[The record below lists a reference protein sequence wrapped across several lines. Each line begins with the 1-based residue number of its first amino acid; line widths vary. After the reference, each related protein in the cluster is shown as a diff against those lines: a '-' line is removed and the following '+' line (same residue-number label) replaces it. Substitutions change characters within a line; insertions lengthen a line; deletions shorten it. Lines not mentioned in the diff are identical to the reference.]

1 MAGISTARRGG
12 VQGGGNAP
20 LSSRGGFNFT
30 LGMRAS
36 RIIQHTI
43 AYVLIAIFLTIAL
56 MPLAWMF
63 SAAFK
68 TLEQMRVTIPI
79 QWIPNPVTL
88 QNFSDGWRARDWMLN
103 LRNTLMLAV
112 FVGVPTMASCTLA
125 AYAFARMRFR
135 GSEALMIL
143 NSSLRLIADFVTMVP
158 RYVMMARFGWI
169 GTWLPAIIPSLLAL
183 NPAMVFVLR
192 QFFRAIPNELSEA
205 ARLDGSNELGIY
217 WRIVLPLSKP
227 ILALQ
232 VVFIISWAWNDLLF
246 PLLYLKDKSMQTLTL
261 AMMGFIG
268 TRGDTK
274 WGQMMAMSVLV
285 SLPMMA
291 LSYYGQRYFTEGF
304 TLTGIKG

>member
-1 MAGISTARRGG
+1 MAGAFLVRRSGTPG
-12 VQGGGNAP
+12 
-20 LSSRGGFNFT
+20 SGFV
-30 LGMRAS
+30 LGMQAS
-36 RIIQHTI
+36 RIIQHSI
-43 AYVLIAIFLTIAL
+43 AYILIAVFLAIAL

-63 SAAFK
+63 SGAFK
-68 TLEQMRVTIPI
+68 TLEQMRITFPI

-88 QNFSDGWRARDWMLN
+88 QNFADGWQERNWLLH

-112 FVGVPTMASCTLA
+112 FVGVPTMTSCTLA
-125 AYAFARMRFR
+125 AYAFARMRFP
-135 GSEALMIL
+135 GSEFLMLL
-143 NSSLRLIADFVTMVP
+143 NISLMLIPDFVTMVP
-158 RYVMMARFGWI
+158 RYVLMARMGWI
-169 GTWLPAIIPSLLAL
+169 GTWLPAVVPSMLAL

-217 WRIVLPLSKP
+217 WRVILPLSKP

-232 VVFIISWAWNDLLF
+232 IVLIISWAWNDLLF

-268 TRGDTK
+268 TRGDTR

-285 SLPMMA
+285 SLPMMG

-304 TLTGIKG
+304 TLSGIKG

>member
-1 MAGISTARRGG
+1 MAGIRTLRGPSPQGDG
-12 VQGGGNAP
+12 V
-20 LSSRGGFNFT
+20 RI
-30 LGMRAS
+30 GMRAS

-43 AYVLIAIFLTIAL
+43 AYILIALFLIVAL

-68 TLEQMRVTIPI
+68 TLEQTRIIIPI

-88 QNFSDGWRARDWMLN
+88 ENFVEGWQRRDWLLN
-103 LRNTLMLAV
+103 LRNTLLLAF

-135 GSEALMIL
+135 GSEALMLL
-143 NSSLRLIADFVTMVP
+143 NISLMLIPDQVTLVP
-158 RYVMMARFGWI
+158 RFVMMARMGWV
-169 GTWLPAIIPSLLAL
+169 GTWLPAIIPSMLAL

-205 ARLDGSNELGIY
+205 ARIDGCNEL
-217 WRIVLPLSKP
+217 RIFWSILLPLSKP

-232 VVFIISWAWNDLLF
+232 VVLIISWAWNDLLF
-246 PLLYLKDKSMQTLTL
+246 SLLYLKDHSMQTLTL
-261 AMMGFIG
+261 AMQGFIG
-268 TRGDTK
+268 TRGDTR
-274 WGQMMAMSVLV
+274 WGEMMAMSVLM

>member
-1 MAGISTARRGG
+1 
-12 VQGGGNAP
+12 
-20 LSSRGGFNFT
+20 
-30 LGMRAS
+30 MRAS
-36 RIIQHTI
+36 RIIQHAI
-43 AYVLIAIFLTIAL
+43 AYILIAVFLAIAL

-63 SAAFK
+63 SGAFK
-68 TLEQMRVTIPI
+68 TLEQMRITFPI

-88 QNFSDGWRARDWMLN
+88 QNFADGWQERNWLLN

-112 FVGVPTMASCTLA
+112 FVGVPTMTSCTLA
-125 AYAFARMRFR
+125 AYAFARMRFP
-135 GSEALMIL
+135 GSEFFMLLNISLM
-143 NSSLRLIADFVTMVP
+143 LIPDFVTMVP
-158 RYVMMARFGWI
+158 RYVMMARMGWI
-169 GTWLPAIIPSLLAL
+169 GTWLPAVVPSMLAI

-217 WRIVLPLSKP
+217 WRIILPLSKP

-232 VVFIISWAWNDLLF
+232 IVLITSWAWNDLLF
-246 PLLYLKDKSMQTLTL
+246 PLLYLKDQSMQTLTL

-268 TRGDTK
+268 TRGDTR

-285 SLPMMA
+285 SLPMMV

-304 TLTGIKG
+304 TLSGIKG

>member
-1 MAGISTARRGG
+1 MAGAFLVRRRGTPG
-12 VQGGGNAP
+12 
-20 LSSRGGFNFT
+20 SGFV

-36 RIIQHTI
+36 RIIQHAI
-43 AYVLIAIFLTIAL
+43 AYILIAVFLAIAL

-63 SAAFK
+63 SGAFK
-68 TLEQMRVTIPI
+68 TLEQMRITFPI

-88 QNFSDGWRARDWMLN
+88 QNFADGWQERNWLLN

-112 FVGVPTMASCTLA
+112 FVGVPTITTCTLA
-125 AYAFARMRFR
+125 AYAFARMRFP
-135 GSEALMIL
+135 GSEFLMFL
-143 NSSLRLIADFVTMVP
+143 NISLMLIPDFVTMVP
-158 RYVMMARFGWI
+158 RYVMMARMGWI
-169 GTWLPAIIPSLLAL
+169 GTWLPAVVPSMLAL

-217 WRIVLPLSKP
+217 WRVILPLSKP

-232 VVFIISWAWNDLLF
+232 IVLITSWAWNDLLF

-268 TRGDTK
+268 IRGDTR

-285 SLPMMA
+285 SLPMMV

-304 TLTGIKG
+304 TLSGIKG

>member
-1 MAGISTARRGG
+1 MAGAFLVRRSGTPG
-12 VQGGGNAP
+12 
-20 LSSRGGFNFT
+20 SGFV

-36 RIIQHTI
+36 RIIQHAI
-43 AYVLIAIFLTIAL
+43 AYILIAVFLAIAL

-63 SAAFK
+63 SGAFK
-68 TLEQMRVTIPI
+68 TLEQMRITFPI

-88 QNFSDGWRARDWMLN
+88 QNFADGWQERNWLLN

-112 FVGVPTMASCTLA
+112 FVGVPTITTCTLA
-125 AYAFARMRFR
+125 AYAFARMRFP
-135 GSEALMIL
+135 GSELLMLL
-143 NSSLRLIADFVTMVP
+143 NISLMLIPDFVTMVP
-158 RYVMMARFGWI
+158 RYVMMARMGWI
-169 GTWLPAIIPSLLAL
+169 GTWLPAVVPSMLAI

-217 WRIVLPLSKP
+217 WRVILPLSKP

-232 VVFIISWAWNDLLF
+232 IVLITSWAWNDLLF

-268 TRGDTK
+268 IRGDTR

-285 SLPMMA
+285 SLPMMV

-304 TLTGIKG
+304 TLSGIKG

>member
-1 MAGISTARRGG
+1 MAGAFLVRR
-12 VQGGGNAP
+12 
-20 LSSRGGFNFT
+20 SRTPGSGFV

-36 RIIQHTI
+36 RIIQHAI
-43 AYVLIAIFLTIAL
+43 AYILIAVFLAIAL

-63 SAAFK
+63 SGAFK
-68 TLEQMRVTIPI
+68 TLEQMRITFPI

-88 QNFSDGWRARDWMLN
+88 QNFADGWQERNWLLN

-112 FVGVPTMASCTLA
+112 FVGVPTMTSCTLA
-125 AYAFARMRFR
+125 AYAFARMRFP
-135 GSEALMIL
+135 GSEFFMLLNISLM
-143 NSSLRLIADFVTMVP
+143 LIPDFVTMVP
-158 RYVMMARFGWI
+158 RYVLMARMGWI
-169 GTWLPAIIPSLLAL
+169 GTWLPAVVPSMLAL

-217 WRIVLPLSKP
+217 WRIILPLSKP

-232 VVFIISWAWNDLLF
+232 IVLITSWAWNDLLF
-246 PLLYLKDKSMQTLTL
+246 PLLYLKDQSMQTLTL

-268 TRGDTK
+268 IRGDTR

-285 SLPMMA
+285 SLPMMG

-304 TLTGIKG
+304 TLSGIKG

>member
-1 MAGISTARRGG
+1 MAGAFLVRRSGTPG
-12 VQGGGNAP
+12 
-20 LSSRGGFNFT
+20 SGFV

-36 RIIQHTI
+36 RIIQHAI
-43 AYVLIAIFLTIAL
+43 AYILIAVFLAIAL

-63 SAAFK
+63 SGAFK
-68 TLEQMRVTIPI
+68 TLEQMRITFPI

-88 QNFSDGWRARDWMLN
+88 QNFADGWQERNWLLN

-112 FVGVPTMASCTLA
+112 FVGVPTMTSCTLA
-125 AYAFARMRFR
+125 AYAFARMRFP
-135 GSEALMIL
+135 GSEFFMLLNISLM
-143 NSSLRLIADFVTMVP
+143 LIPDFVTMVP
-158 RYVMMARFGWI
+158 RYVLMARMGWI
-169 GTWLPAIIPSLLAL
+169 GTWLPAVVPSMLAL

-205 ARLDGSNELGIY
+205 ARLDGCNELGIY
-217 WRIVLPLSKP
+217 WRVILPLSKP

-232 VVFIISWAWNDLLF
+232 IVLIVSWAWNDLLF
-246 PLLYLKDKSMQTLTL
+246 PLLYLKDQSMQTLTL

-268 TRGDTK
+268 IRGDTR

-285 SLPMMA
+285 SLPMMG

-304 TLTGIKG
+304 TLSGIKG

>member
-1 MAGISTARRGG
+1 MAGAFLVRRSGTPG
-12 VQGGGNAP
+12 
-20 LSSRGGFNFT
+20 SGFV

-36 RIIQHTI
+36 RIVQHAI
-43 AYVLIAIFLTIAL
+43 AYILIAVFLAIAL

-63 SAAFK
+63 SGAFK
-68 TLEQMRVTIPI
+68 TLEQMRITFPI

-88 QNFSDGWRARDWMLN
+88 QNFADGWQERNWLLN

-112 FVGVPTMASCTLA
+112 FVGVPTITTCTLA
-125 AYAFARMRFR
+125 AYAFARMRFP
-135 GSEALMIL
+135 GSEFLMFL
-143 NSSLRLIADFVTMVP
+143 NISLMLIPDFVTMVP
-158 RYVMMARFGWI
+158 RYVMMARLGWI
-169 GTWLPAIIPSLLAL
+169 GTWLPAVVPSMLAL

-205 ARLDGSNELGIY
+205 ARLDGSSELGIY
-217 WRIVLPLSKP
+217 WRVILPLSKP

-232 VVFIISWAWNDLLF
+232 IVLITSWAWNDLLF
-246 PLLYLKDKSMQTLTL
+246 PLLYLKDQSMQTLTL

-268 TRGDTK
+268 IRGDTR

-285 SLPMMA
+285 SLPMMG

-304 TLTGIKG
+304 TLSGIKG

>member
-1 MAGISTARRGG
+1 MAGAFLVRR
-12 VQGGGNAP
+12 
-20 LSSRGGFNFT
+20 SRTPGSGFV

-36 RIIQHTI
+36 RIIQHAI
-43 AYVLIAIFLTIAL
+43 AYILIAVFLAIAL

-63 SAAFK
+63 SGAFK
-68 TLEQMRVTIPI
+68 TLEQMRITFPI

-88 QNFSDGWRARDWMLN
+88 QNFADGWQERNWLLH

-112 FVGVPTMASCTLA
+112 FVGVPTMTSCTLA
-125 AYAFARMRFR
+125 AYAFARMRFP
-135 GSEALMIL
+135 GSEFFMLLNISLM
-143 NSSLRLIADFVTMVP
+143 LIPDFVTMVP
-158 RYVMMARFGWI
+158 RYVLMARMGWI
-169 GTWLPAIIPSLLAL
+169 GTWLPAVVPSMLAI

-217 WRIVLPLSKP
+217 WRIILPLSKP

-232 VVFIISWAWNDLLF
+232 IVLITSWAWNDLLF
-246 PLLYLKDKSMQTLTL
+246 PLLYLKDQSMQTLTL

-268 TRGDTK
+268 IRGDTR

-285 SLPMMA
+285 SLPMMV

-304 TLTGIKG
+304 TLSGIKG

>member
-1 MAGISTARRGG
+1 MAGAFLVRRSGTPG
-12 VQGGGNAP
+12 
-20 LSSRGGFNFT
+20 SGFV

-36 RIIQHTI
+36 RIVQHAI
-43 AYVLIAIFLTIAL
+43 AYILIAVFLAIAL

-63 SAAFK
+63 SGAFK
-68 TLEQMRVTIPI
+68 TLEQMRITFPI

-88 QNFSDGWRARDWMLN
+88 QNFADGWQERNWLLN

-112 FVGVPTMASCTLA
+112 FVGVPTITTCTLA
-125 AYAFARMRFR
+125 AYAFARMRFP
-135 GSEALMIL
+135 GSEFLMFL
-143 NSSLRLIADFVTMVP
+143 NISLMLIPDFVTMVP
-158 RYVMMARFGWI
+158 RYVMMARMGWI
-169 GTWLPAIIPSLLAL
+169 GTWLPAVVPSMLAL

-217 WRIVLPLSKP
+217 WRVILPLSKP

-232 VVFIISWAWNDLLF
+232 IVLITSWAWNDLLF

-268 TRGDTK
+268 IRGDTR

-285 SLPMMA
+285 SLPMMV

-304 TLTGIKG
+304 TLSGIKG

>member
-1 MAGISTARRGG
+1 MAGAFLVRRSGTPG
-12 VQGGGNAP
+12 
-20 LSSRGGFNFT
+20 SGFV

-36 RIIQHTI
+36 RIIQHAI
-43 AYVLIAIFLTIAL
+43 AYILIAVFLAIAL

-63 SAAFK
+63 SGAFK
-68 TLEQMRVTIPI
+68 TLEQMRITFPI

-88 QNFSDGWRARDWMLN
+88 QNFADGWQERNWLLN

-112 FVGVPTMASCTLA
+112 FVGVPTMTSCTLA
-125 AYAFARMRFR
+125 AYAFARMRFP
-135 GSEALMIL
+135 GSEFFMLLNISLM
-143 NSSLRLIADFVTMVP
+143 LIPDFVTMVP
-158 RYVMMARFGWI
+158 RYVLMARMGWI
-169 GTWLPAIIPSLLAL
+169 GTWLPAIVPSMLAL

-217 WRIVLPLSKP
+217 WRVILPLSKP

-232 VVFIISWAWNDLLF
+232 IVLITSWAWNDLLF

-268 TRGDTK
+268 IRGDTR

-285 SLPMMA
+285 SLPMMV

-304 TLTGIKG
+304 TLSGIKG